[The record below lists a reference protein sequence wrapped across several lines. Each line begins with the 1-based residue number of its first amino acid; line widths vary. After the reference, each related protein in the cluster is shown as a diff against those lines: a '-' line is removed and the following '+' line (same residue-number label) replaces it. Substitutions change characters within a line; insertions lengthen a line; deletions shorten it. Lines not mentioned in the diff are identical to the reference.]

1 MRWCSHTKWA
11 PSSQAPTT
19 TGRGA
24 PPHFLHGAQHRATRP
39 VVSPPGPTSSGSA
52 TTPSGG
58 GTAYDVRRCSR
69 RFFFRNAAP
78 MSEPWGASSRGGSVP
93 RRSRFMDR
101 GLGSGA
107 AGTGSARPVMSA
119 SWRQCS
125 RTGRWFSKDFHA
137 PTWRFAWLAMSR
149 KSALGSRSL
158 PTARMLAMLQT
169 SQRTH
174 HEPPSPRSATSCR
187 LGDPSR
193 RANALPTR
201 TPLSAVSMISSSSI
215 CWRSAAWSMGACA
228 RRNSPSESWAG
239 MSSPGRWFDVPRPA
253 HRTDRHVLTTS
264 TMSPRR
270 VGSRTSETWS
280 PG

>member
-1 MRWCSHTKWA
+1 
-11 PSSQAPTT
+11 
-19 TGRGA
+19 
-24 PPHFLHGAQHRATRP
+24 
-39 VVSPPGPTSSGSA
+39 
-52 TTPSGG
+52 
-58 GTAYDVRRCSR
+58 
-69 RFFFRNAAP
+69 
-78 MSEPWGASSRGGSVP
+78 
-93 RRSRFMDR
+93 MDR

-125 RTGRWFSKDFHA
+125 RTGRWFSKLFHA
-137 PTWRFAWLAMSR
+137 PTWRFAWLAMSL

-215 CWRSAAWSMGACA
+215 CWRSIVGSTSRRLRAAGRRVGETGAVGDRDADAHASPNSWSV
-228 RRNSPSESWAG
+228 RRIG
-239 MSSPGRWFDVPRPA
+239 ISSPGR
-253 HRTDRHVLTTS
+253 
-264 TMSPRR
+264 
-270 VGSRTSETWS
+270 
-280 PG
+280 

>member
-1 MRWCSHTKWA
+1 
-11 PSSQAPTT
+11 
-19 TGRGA
+19 
-24 PPHFLHGAQHRATRP
+24 
-39 VVSPPGPTSSGSA
+39 
-52 TTPSGG
+52 
-58 GTAYDVRRCSR
+58 
-69 RFFFRNAAP
+69 
-78 MSEPWGASSRGGSVP
+78 
-93 RRSRFMDR
+93 MDR

-125 RTGRWFSKDFHA
+125 RTGRWFSKLFHA
-137 PTWRFAWLAMSR
+137 PTWRFAWLAMSL

-215 CWRSAAWSMGACA
+215 CWRSAAWSMGACLGGGREVFLFFSRGGYDAGRTRA

-280 PG
+280 PGWKLPECDA